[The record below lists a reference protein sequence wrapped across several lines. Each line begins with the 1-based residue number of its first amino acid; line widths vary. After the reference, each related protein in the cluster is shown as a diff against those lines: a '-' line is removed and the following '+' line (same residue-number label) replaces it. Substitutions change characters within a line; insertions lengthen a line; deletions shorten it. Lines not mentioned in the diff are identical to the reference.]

1 MATIVDLR
9 PMLGPVRNQGP
20 FRGTCLA
27 FALTAVH
34 DKVAA
39 IAPASL
45 SVETLYWGAK
55 QHDAITGP
63 GTTFE
68 AANTAL
74 TTWGQPHEALWAYDP
89 IRDETSATYK
99 PPPEA
104 IDPDNCFT
112 ATIAPIDITAPAIR
126 QSLEAEQPVA
136 IGIPTWPGLRRP
148 IGTQL
153 RNPATSEL
161 ESGRHAV
168 VIVGYHAD
176 TSEILLRNSWGA
188 SWGDDGHAWI
198 PEPFIEDHVLAAW
211 QLEPLRPATS
221 QEANAT

>member
-34 DKVAA
+34 DKAA
-39 IAPASL
+39 SIAPASL

-55 QHDAITGP
+55 QHDTIAGP

-74 TTWGQPHEALWAYDP
+74 ATWGQPHEERWTYDP
-89 IRDETSATYK
+89 IRDDTSQSYT
-99 PPPEA
+99 PPAEA
-104 IDPDNCFT
+104 IDEANCFT
-112 ATIAPIDITAPAIR
+112 ATLAPINITATAIR

-148 IGTQL
+148 TGTQL
-153 RNPATSEL
+153 RNPMTSEL
-161 ESGRHAV
+161 ETSRHAV

-176 TSEILLRNSWGA
+176 TSEILLRNSWGT

-211 QLEPLRPATS
+211 QLEPIRAATR
-221 QEANAT
+221 QEATTT

>member
-34 DKVAA
+34 NKAA
-39 IAPASL
+39 TIAPAGL

-55 QHDAITGP
+55 QHDAKAGP

-68 AANTAL
+68 AANSAL
-74 TTWGQPHEALWAYDP
+74 TTWGQPHEDLWEYDP
-89 IRDETSATYK
+89 IRDDTSKAYA
-99 PPPEA
+99 PPAEA
-104 IDPDNCFT
+104 IEPANCFT
-112 ATIAPIDITAPAIR
+112 ATINPIDITAGAIR

-148 IGTQL
+148 TGTQL
-153 RNPATSEL
+153 RNPAASEL
-161 ESGRHAV
+161 ERSRHAV
-168 VIVGYHAD
+168 VVVGYHAD

-188 SWGDDGHAWI
+188 SWGDDGYAWI
-198 PEPFIEDHVLAAW
+198 AEPFIEDHVLAAW
-211 QLEPLRPATS
+211 QLEPIRAAS
-221 QEANAT
+221 RQEGSTT